1 MSALLTKAKEKY
13 ISLRGF
19 HTDRKLVV
27 IESDDWGSIRMPSKQ
42 TFDKLISLGDKPQ
55 NDAFLRNDC
64 LETEDDLSALYET
77 LCSVKDSNGNPAVIT
92 ANFAVANPKFECID
106 YKNGVYKFEPFFQTY
121 NRYYGENA
129 VMEFVKKGISR
140 KCFQPQLHCREH
152 MNVARWMRD
161 LKAQK
166 ADTITAIEN
175 FMIGIE
181 SSFSESNPFGYMDAL
196 NTDCSKDNEL
206 SQIIKDAHKIFRNA
220 FGFASETF
228 AASCYVWNK
237 NVEKTLRELG
247 IRYIQSNV
255 WQNYP
260 VGENGQ
266 FRYKRKIHFTG
277 EKNKDGQMY
286 SVRNC
291 TFEPAYLQNPEDS
304 ASECFDEIKK
314 SFSARKPAVICSHR
328 LNYIGS
334 VRPENRDH
342 NLIGLRMLLKKIMSE
357 YPETEFISSPDLFAA
372 MESESK

>member
-1 MSALLTKAKEKY
+1 MSALLTKAKEKS

-27 IESDDWGSIRMPSKQ
+27 IESDDWGSIRMPSKH
-42 TFDKLISLGDKPQ
+42 TFDELVSLGDKPQ

-106 YKNGVYKFEPFFQTY
+106 YENGVYEFEPFFETY

-129 VMEFVKKGISR
+129 VMEFVKKGISL
-140 KCFQPQLHCREH
+140 KCFHPQLHCREH

-166 ADTITAIEN
+166 ADTITAFEN
-175 FMIGIE
+175 SMIGIE

-206 SQIIKDAHKIFRNA
+206 SQIIKDAHRIFRNA
-220 FGFASETF
+220 FGFASKTF

-237 NVEKTLRELG
+237 NVEKTLCELG
-247 IRYIQSNV
+247 IHYIQSNV

-260 VGENGQ
+260 VGENDQ

-291 TFEPAYLQNPEDS
+291 TFEPAYLQNPEES
-304 ASECFDEIKK
+304 ADDCFDEIKK
-314 SFSARKPAVICSHR
+314 SFAARNPAVICSQDTC
-328 LNYIGS
+328 I
-334 VRPENRDH
+334 
-342 NLIGLRMLLKKIMSE
+342 
-357 YPETEFISSPDLFAA
+357 
-372 MESESK
+372 